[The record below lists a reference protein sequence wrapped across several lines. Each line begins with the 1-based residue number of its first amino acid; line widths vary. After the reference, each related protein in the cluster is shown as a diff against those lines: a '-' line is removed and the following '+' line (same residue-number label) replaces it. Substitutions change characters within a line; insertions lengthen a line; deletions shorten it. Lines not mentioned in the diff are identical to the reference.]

1 MIGGY
6 AEVKEPDVF
15 LHQRERARHRC
26 SQDKGSMVD
35 MSVVG
40 SRNTR
45 KSRVCVAIPKRS
57 NIFDESMGVTL
68 FSYY

>member
-1 MIGGY
+1 VIFDWRLCRSKGAKGRGQ
-6 AEVKEPDVF
+6 DT
-15 LHQRERARHRC
+15 RC